1 MGWLEY
7 GLIIVYLIIL
17 DKWVFKGEDNGQFN
31 TFYKTSLCENAR

>member
-17 DKWVFKGEDNGQFN
+17 DKWVFKGEDNG
-31 TFYKTSLCENAR
+31 

>member
-17 DKWVFKGEDNGQFN
+17 DKWVFKGD
-31 TFYKTSLCENAR
+31 ENETN

>member
-17 DKWVFKGEDNGQFN
+17 DKWVFKGE
-31 TFYKTSLCENAR
+31 END

>member
-17 DKWVFKGEDNGQFN
+17 DKWVFKGD
-31 TFYKTSLCENAR
+31 END